1 MNCGPTLEIPYL
13 SFKLAHIWFVWTFLA
28 KNKIGMLNFHFGD
41 NLDPKFIPRRIPWGW
56 TGDQPYFVVELF
68 HIWFEWS
75 LLAKNKIG
83 MLNFNFGNDSEPQIH
98 PQKDSLGIPWGWT
111 LFMSEIPHIWF
122 DLNFLASDKIGTP
135 KFYFGDNLG
144 LALSWIIVT
153 KSNKTVL
160 LWRKLFWSLSQIS
173 CFNF

>member
-1 MNCGPTLEIPYL
+1 MNWGPNLDKPYL

-83 MLNFNFGNDSEPQIH
+83 MLNFNFWNDSEPQIH
-98 PQKDSLGIPWGWT
+98 PQKDSLGMNLIYEWNYHIFGLTWT
-111 LFMSEIPHIWF
+111 FWQVIRLGRP
-122 DLNFLASDKIGTP
+122 NFT
-135 KFYFGDNLG
+135 LG
-144 LALSWIIVT
+144 II
-153 KSNKTVL
+153 
-160 LWRKLFWSLSQIS
+160 
-173 CFNF
+173 

>member
-1 MNCGPTLEIPYL
+1 MNWGPNLDKPYL

-98 PQKDSLGIPWGWT
+98 PQKDSLGMNWGQT
-111 LFMSEIPHIWF
+111 LFKFIIWGQLWKSHF
-122 DLNFLASDKIGTP
+122 FT
-135 KFYFGDNLG
+135 FYNLIKQSARY
-144 LALSWIIVT
+144 L
-153 KSNKTVL
+153 
-160 LWRKLFWSLSQIS
+160 KLP
-173 CFNF
+173 